1 MGVRIEG
8 YDGMMRYLE
17 RGTQR
22 IVEAYLKDLAA
33 LGDKAVADI
42 REKSQEEGFRD
53 STGNLR
59 SSIGYI
65 VVKDG
70 RILLRGGF
78 ERVDGP
84 RRAETSVDGSQEGL
98 NYAERLARN
107 YPKGYALIVVAGMDY
122 AAFLQDVEDKD
133 VLASGEIFLNKEV
146 KRLTAEYNRKYGK

>member
-17 RGTQR
+17 RGVQK
-22 IVEAYLKDLAA
+22 IVDRFVDDLAA
-33 LGDKAVADI
+33 LGEKAVTDI
-42 REKSQEEGFRD
+42 REKSQAEGFRD

-59 SSIGYI
+59 SSIGFI

-70 RILLRGGF
+70 KILRQGGF

-84 RRAETSVDGSQEGL
+84 QRATTSVDGSQVGL
-98 NYAERLARN
+98 SYAERLAKN

-122 AAFLQDVEDKD
+122 AAFLQDVENKD
-133 VLASGEIFLNKEV
+133 VLASGELFLNKEV
-146 KRLTAEYNRKYGK
+146 RKLAAEYNRKYGK